1 MTNLE
6 KKECIKKFLGF
17 SEAEFKMMTQADTH
31 DQRLNKLFKMADEV
45 AERQF
50 ENQYVETF

>member
-1 MTNLE
+1 MSNLE
-6 KKECIKKFLGF
+6 KEECIKKFLGF
-17 SEAEFKMMTQADTH
+17 SEAEFKMMTQADTNN
-31 DQRLNKLFKMADEV
+31 QRLNKLFKMADEV